1 MKGSSYG
8 NAVGANPISS
18 AWWNVKTLREI
29 RARLLPNT
37 GRKITVNRAGL
48 NPAALTNLNKNRR

>member
-18 AWWNVKTLREI
+18 AWWNVKTPEWQSKPR
-29 RARLLPNT
+29 
-37 GRKITVNRAGL
+37 NRNQADGSECKEKKSHV
-48 NPAALTNLNKNRR
+48 PTP